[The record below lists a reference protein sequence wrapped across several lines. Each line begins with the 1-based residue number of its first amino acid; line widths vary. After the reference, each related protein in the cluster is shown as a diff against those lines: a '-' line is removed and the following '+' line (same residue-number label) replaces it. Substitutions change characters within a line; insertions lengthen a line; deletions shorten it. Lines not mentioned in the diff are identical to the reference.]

1 MSMMNANATATTAM
15 TANEPLDFVLPE
27 MGDADFSSE
36 ELAED
41 RDGFTMSFPRIK
53 IPAGG
58 VLQFELPTGD
68 PQHPDYSPTL
78 TGVILYNH
86 ASCAYWPEG
95 DEYND
100 DVPPLCSSVDGKQGY
115 GEPGGTCATCTLS
128 QFGSA
133 SNGRGK
139 ACKNM
144 RVLVSAAQWGV
155 YAAGNQ
161 SLAHQH
167 QPVPRVFESGLC
179 FPQPRHLWQPCG
191 DWPQT
196 PDEPG
201 GQGLQRCHVQAAW

>member
-1 MSMMNANATATTAM
+1 MSMMNANAAATTAM

-78 TGVILYNH
+78 TGVILFNH

-95 DEYND
+95 DEYSD
-100 DVPPLCSSVDGKQGY
+100 DVPPLCSS
-115 GEPGGTCATCTLS
+115 
-128 QFGSA
+128 
-133 SNGRGK
+133 
-139 ACKNM
+139 
-144 RVLVSAAQWGV
+144 
-155 YAAGNQ
+155 
-161 SLAHQH
+161 
-167 QPVPRVFESGLC
+167 GL
-179 FPQPRHLWQPCG
+179 R
-191 DWPQT
+191 
-196 PDEPG
+196 
-201 GQGLQRCHVQAAW
+201 

>member
-1 MSMMNANATATTAM
+1 MSMMNANAAATTAM

-78 TGVILYNH
+78 TGVILFNH

-95 DEYND
+95 DEYSD
-100 DVPPLCSSVDGKQGY
+100 DVPPLCSSVDGKQRQRMDALAGHAAVLRFCSDKQQ
-115 GEPGGTCATCTLS
+115 GSLTL
-128 QFGSA
+128 
-133 SNGRGK
+133 
-139 ACKNM
+139 CM
-144 RVLVSAAQWGV
+144 
-155 YAAGNQ
+155 
-161 SLAHQH
+161 
-167 QPVPRVFESGLC
+167 
-179 FPQPRHLWQPCG
+179 
-191 DWPQT
+191 T
-196 PDEPG
+196 
-201 GQGLQRCHVQAAW
+201 